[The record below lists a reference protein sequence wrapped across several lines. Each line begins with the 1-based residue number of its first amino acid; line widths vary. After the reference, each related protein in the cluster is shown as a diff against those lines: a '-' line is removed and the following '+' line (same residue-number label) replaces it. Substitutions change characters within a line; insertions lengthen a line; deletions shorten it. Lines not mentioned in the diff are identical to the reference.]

1 MKRLLSMF
9 VFAIVAM
16 TITVSAQEPLFI
28 IDGAISTLEIV
39 KQEAQNIVSIEVVN
53 DSETLRSYEKGMKMI
68 PNSLTSVVVITTKAY
83 EGQDDEW
90 LAVEEM
96 PTFMG
101 GDLSTF
107 RDWVMQNTRY
117 PEEAIKKGIEG
128 NVVVNFCVGKDGY
141 IKESR
146 ITVLKSPDKLLSDEV
161 IRVLKSSPQWTPGK
175 QKGNPVVVQFTLPVG
190 FKVVKDVEVVTFNE

>member
-9 VFAIVAM
+9 AFAIVAM
-16 TITVSAQEPLFI
+16 TTTASAQEPLFI
-28 IDGAISTLEIV
+28 IDGAISSLEIV
-39 KQEAQNIVSIEVVN
+39 KQIAKDIVSIEVVN
-53 DSETLRSYEKGMKMI
+53 DSETLRTYEKGMKMI
-68 PNSLTSVVVITTKAY
+68 PNSLTSVVVVTTKAY

-101 GDLSTF
+101 GDINTF
-107 RDWVMQNTRY
+107 RNWVMHNIRY
-117 PEEAIKKGIEG
+117 PEEATKKGAEG

-146 ITVLKSPDKLLSDEV
+146 ITVLESPDKLLSDEV

-190 FKVVKDVEVVTFNE
+190 FKVVKDVEVVTFQ

>member
-9 VFAIVAM
+9 AFAIVAM
-16 TITVSAQEPLFI
+16 TTTASAQEPLFI
-28 IDGAISTLEIV
+28 IDGAISSLEIV
-39 KQEAQNIVSIEVVN
+39 KQIAKDIVSFEVVN
-53 DSETLRSYEKGMKMI
+53 DSETLRTYEKGMKMI
-68 PNSLTSVVVITTKAY
+68 PNSLTSVVVVTTKAY

-101 GDLSTF
+101 GDLNTF
-107 RDWVMQNTRY
+107 RNWVMQNIRY
-117 PEEAIKKGIEG
+117 PEAATKKGAEG

-146 ITVLKSPDKLLSDEV
+146 ITVLESPDKLLSDEV

-190 FKVVKDVEVVTFNE
+190 FKVVKDVEVVTFQ

>member
-9 VFAIVAM
+9 AFAIVAM
-16 TITVSAQEPLFI
+16 TTTASAQEPLFI
-28 IDGAISTLEIV
+28 IDGAISSLEIV
-39 KQEAQNIVSIEVVN
+39 KQIAQDIVSIEVVN
-53 DSETLRSYEKGMKMI
+53 DSETLRTYEKGMKMI
-68 PNSLTSVVVITTKAY
+68 PNSLTSVVVVTTKAY

>member
-16 TITVSAQEPLFI
+16 TTTVSAQEPLFI

-68 PNSLTSVVVITTKAY
+68 PNSLTSVVVIITKAY

-107 RDWVMQNTRY
+107 RDWVMQNIRY

-146 ITVLKSPDKLLSDEV
+146 ITVLESPDKLLSDEV

-175 QKGNPVVVQFTLPVG
+175 QKGNPVAVQFTLPVG
-190 FKVVKDVEVVTFNE
+190 FKVVKDVEVVTFKE

>member
-9 VFAIVAM
+9 AFAIVAM
-16 TITVSAQEPLFI
+16 TTTASAQEPLFI
-28 IDGAISTLEIV
+28 IDGAISSLEMV
-39 KQEAQNIVSIEVVN
+39 KQSAQDIISIEVVN
-53 DSETLRSYEKGMKMI
+53 DSETLRSYEQGMKMI

-96 PTFMG
+96 PMFMG
-101 GDLSTF
+101 GNLSTF
-107 RDWVMQNTRY
+107 RDWVMQNIRY
-117 PEEAIKKGIEG
+117 PEEATKKGIEG
-128 NVVVNFCVGKDGY
+128 DVVVNFCVGKDGY

-146 ITVLKSPDKLLSDEV
+146 ITVLSTPDKLLSDEV

-175 QKGNPVVVQFTLPVG
+175 QKGQPVVVQFTLPVG
-190 FKVVKDVEVVTFNE
+190 FKVVKNVEVVTFQ

>member
-16 TITVSAQEPLFI
+16 TPTVSAQEPLFI

-107 RDWVMQNTRY
+107 RDWVMQNIRY
-117 PEEAIKKGIEG
+117 PEEATKKGIEG

-141 IKESR
+141 INESR
-146 ITVLKSPDKLLSDEV
+146 ITVLESPDKLLSDEV

-175 QKGNPVVVQFTLPVG
+175 QKGNPVAVQFTLPVG
-190 FKVVKDVEVVTFNE
+190 FKVVKDVEVVTFKE

>member
-16 TITVSAQEPLFI
+16 TTTVSAQEPLFI

-39 KQEAQNIVSIEVVN
+39 KQEAKNIVSIEVVN

-107 RDWVMQNTRY
+107 RDWVMQNIRY
-117 PEEAIKKGIEG
+117 PEEARKKGIEG

-146 ITVLKSPDKLLSDEV
+146 ITVLESPDKLLSDEV

-190 FKVVKDVEVVTFNE
+190 FKVVKDVEVVTFKE

>member
-16 TITVSAQEPLFI
+16 TTTVSAQEPLFI

-39 KQEAQNIVSIEVVN
+39 KQEAKNIVSIEVVN

>member
-1 MKRLLSMF
+1 MF

-16 TITVSAQEPLFI
+16 TTTVSAQEPLFI

-128 NVVVNFCVGKDGY
+128 NVVINFCVGKDGY

>member
-1 MKRLLSMF
+1 MF
-9 VFAIVAM
+9 AFAIVAM
-16 TITVSAQEPLFI
+16 TTTASAQEPLFI

-53 DSETLRSYEKGMKMI
+53 DSETLRSYEKGMKII

-96 PTFMG
+96 PIFMG

-107 RDWVMQNTRY
+107 RDWVMQAIRY

-146 ITVLKSPDKLLSDEV
+146 ITVLSTPDKLLSDEV

-175 QKGNPVVVQFTLPVG
+175 QKGQPVVVQFTLPVG
-190 FKVVKDVEVVTFNE
+190 FKVVKDVEVVTFQ

>member
-1 MKRLLSMF
+1 MF

-16 TITVSAQEPLFI
+16 TTTVSAQEPLFI

-53 DSETLRSYEKGMKMI
+53 DSETLRSYEKGMKMN

-90 LAVEEM
+90 LAVEDM

-107 RDWVMQNTRY
+107 RDWVMQNIRY
-117 PEEAIKKGIEG
+117 PEEARKKGIEG

-190 FKVVKDVEVVTFNE
+190 FKVVKDVEVVTFKE

>member
-1 MKRLLSMF
+1 MF

-16 TITVSAQEPLFI
+16 TTTVSAQEPLFI

-39 KQEAQNIVSIEVVN
+39 KQEAKNIVSIEVVN

-107 RDWVMQNTRY
+107 RDWVMQNIRY
-117 PEEAIKKGIEG
+117 PEEARKKGIEG

-141 IKESR
+141 IKENR
-146 ITVLKSPDKLLSDEV
+146 ITVLESPDKLLSDEV

-190 FKVVKDVEVVTFNE
+190 FKVVKDVEVVTFKE

>member
-1 MKRLLSMF
+1 MF

-16 TITVSAQEPLFI
+16 TTTVSAQEPLFI

-39 KQEAQNIVSIEVVN
+39 KQEAKNIVSIEVVN

-107 RDWVMQNTRY
+107 RDWVMQNIRY
-117 PEEAIKKGIEG
+117 PEEARKKGIEG

-146 ITVLKSPDKLLSDEV
+146 ITVLESPGKLLSDEV

-190 FKVVKDVEVVTFNE
+190 FKVVKDVEVVTFKE

>member
-16 TITVSAQEPLFI
+16 TTTVSAQEPLFI

-107 RDWVMQNTRY
+107 RDWVMQNIRY
-117 PEEAIKKGIEG
+117 PEEARKKGIEG

>member
-9 VFAIVAM
+9 AFAIVAM
-16 TITVSAQEPLFI
+16 TTTASAQEPLFI
-28 IDGAISTLEIV
+28 IDGAISSLEIV
-39 KQEAQNIVSIEVVN
+39 KQIAQDIVSIEVIN
-53 DSETLRSYEKGMKMI
+53 DSETLRTYEKGMKMI
-68 PNSLTSVVVITTKAY
+68 PNSLTSVVVVTTKAY

-101 GDLSTF
+101 GDLNTF
-107 RDWVMQNTRY
+107 RNWVMQNIRY
-117 PEEAIKKGIEG
+117 PEEATKKGTEG

-146 ITVLKSPDKLLSDEV
+146 ITVLESPDKLLSDEV

-190 FKVVKDVEVVTFNE
+190 FKVVKDVEVVTFQ

>member
-16 TITVSAQEPLFI
+16 TTTVSAQEPLFI

>member
-9 VFAIVAM
+9 AFAIVAM
-16 TITVSAQEPLFI
+16 TTTASAQEPLFI
-28 IDGAISTLEIV
+28 IDGAISSLEIV
-39 KQEAQNIVSIEVVN
+39 KQIAKDIVSIEVVN
-53 DSETLRSYEKGMKMI
+53 DSETLRTYEKGMKMI
-68 PNSLTSVVVITTKAY
+68 PNSLTSVVVVTTKAY

-101 GDLSTF
+101 GDLNTF
-107 RDWVMQNTRY
+107 RNWVMQNIRY
-117 PEEAIKKGIEG
+117 PEEATKKGVEG

-146 ITVLKSPDKLLSDEV
+146 ITVLESPDKLLSDEV

-190 FKVVKDVEVVTFNE
+190 FKVVKDVEVVTFQ

>member
-1 MKRLLSMF
+1 MF

-16 TITVSAQEPLFI
+16 TTTVSAQEPLFI

>member
-16 TITVSAQEPLFI
+16 TTTVSAQEPLFI

-39 KQEAQNIVSIEVVN
+39 KQEAKNIVSIEVVN

-90 LAVEEM
+90 LAVEDM

-107 RDWVMQNTRY
+107 RDWVMQNIRY
-117 PEEAIKKGIEG
+117 PEEARKKGIEG

-146 ITVLKSPDKLLSDEV
+146 ITVLESPDKLLSDEV

-190 FKVVKDVEVVTFNE
+190 FKVVKDVEVVTFKE

>member
-1 MKRLLSMF
+1 MKRLLLMF

-16 TITVSAQEPLFI
+16 TTTVSAQEPLFI

>member
-16 TITVSAQEPLFI
+16 TTTVSAQEPLFI

-107 RDWVMQNTRY
+107 RDWVMQNIRY

-146 ITVLKSPDKLLSDEV
+146 ITVLESPDKLLSDEV

-190 FKVVKDVEVVTFNE
+190 FKVVKDVEVVTFKE

>member
-9 VFAIVAM
+9 AFAIVAM
-16 TITVSAQEPLFI
+16 TTTASAQEPLFI
-28 IDGAISTLEIV
+28 IDGAISSLEIV
-39 KQEAQNIVSIEVVN
+39 KQIAKDIVSIEVVN
-53 DSETLRSYEKGMKMI
+53 DSETLRTYEKGMKMI
-68 PNSLTSVVVITTKAY
+68 PNSLTSVVVVTTKAY

-101 GDLSTF
+101 GDLNTF
-107 RDWVMQNTRY
+107 RNWVMQNIRY
-117 PEEAIKKGIEG
+117 PEAATKKGAEG

-146 ITVLKSPDKLLSDEV
+146 ITVLESPDKLLSDEV

-190 FKVVKDVEVVTFNE
+190 FKVVKDVEVVTFQ

>member
-16 TITVSAQEPLFI
+16 TTTVSAQEPLFI

-83 EGQDDEW
+83 EGQDDEG

-96 PTFMG
+96 PTFMV

-141 IKESR
+141 INESR
-146 ITVLKSPDKLLSDEV
+146 ITVLESPDKLLSDEV

>member
-9 VFAIVAM
+9 AFAIVAM
-16 TITVSAQEPLFI
+16 TTIVSAQEPLFI

-107 RDWVMQNTRY
+107 RDWVMQTVRY

-190 FKVVKDVEVVTFNE
+190 FKVVKDVEVVTFQ

>member
-1 MKRLLSMF
+1 MF
-9 VFAIVAM
+9 VFAVVAM
-16 TITVSAQEPLFI
+16 TTTVSAQEPLFI

-39 KQEAQNIVSIEVVN
+39 KQEAKNIVSIEVVN

-107 RDWVMQNTRY
+107 RDWVMQNIRY

-128 NVVVNFCVGKDGY
+128 NVVINFCVGKDGY

>member
-16 TITVSAQEPLFI
+16 TTTVSAQEPLFI

-128 NVVVNFCVGKDGY
+128 NVVINFCVGKDGY

>member
-16 TITVSAQEPLFI
+16 TTTVSAQEPLFI

-107 RDWVMQNTRY
+107 RDWVMQNIRY
-117 PEEAIKKGIEG
+117 PEEATKKGIEG

-146 ITVLKSPDKLLSDEV
+146 ITVLESPDKLLSDEV

-175 QKGNPVVVQFTLPVG
+175 QKSNPVVVQFTLPVG
-190 FKVVKDVEVVTFNE
+190 FKVVKDVEVVTFKE

>member
-16 TITVSAQEPLFI
+16 TTTVSAQEPLFI

-39 KQEAQNIVSIEVVN
+39 KQEAKNIVSIEVVN

-68 PNSLTSVVVITTKAY
+68 PNSLTSVVVLTTKAY

-107 RDWVMQNTRY
+107 RDWVMQNIRY
-117 PEEAIKKGIEG
+117 PEEARKKGIEG

-146 ITVLKSPDKLLSDEV
+146 ITVLESPDKLLSDEV

-190 FKVVKDVEVVTFNE
+190 FKVVKDVEVVTFKE

>member
-16 TITVSAQEPLFI
+16 TTTVSAQEPLFI

-117 PEEAIKKGIEG
+117 PEEAIKNGIEG

-146 ITVLKSPDKLLSDEV
+146 ITVLESPDKLLSDEV

-190 FKVVKDVEVVTFNE
+190 FKVVKDVEVVTFKE

>member
-16 TITVSAQEPLFI
+16 TTTVSAQEPLFI

-107 RDWVMQNTRY
+107 RDWVMQNIRY
-117 PEEAIKKGIEG
+117 PEEATKKGIEG

-141 IKESR
+141 INESR
-146 ITVLKSPDKLLSDEV
+146 ITVLESPDKLLSDEV

-175 QKGNPVVVQFTLPVG
+175 QKGNPVAVQFTLPVG
-190 FKVVKDVEVVTFNE
+190 FKVVKDVEVVTFKE

>member
-1 MKRLLSMF
+1 MF
-9 VFAIVAM
+9 AFAIVAM
-16 TITVSAQEPLFI
+16 TTTASAQEPLFI
-28 IDGAISTLEIV
+28 IDGAISSLEIV
-39 KQEAQNIVSIEVVN
+39 KQIAKDIVSIEVVN
-53 DSETLRSYEKGMKMI
+53 DSETLRTYEKGMKMI
-68 PNSLTSVVVITTKAY
+68 PNSLTSVVVVTTKAY

-101 GDLSTF
+101 GDLNTF
-107 RDWVMQNTRY
+107 RNWVMQNIRY
-117 PEEAIKKGIEG
+117 PEAATKKGAEG

-146 ITVLKSPDKLLSDEV
+146 ITVLESPDILLSDEV

-190 FKVVKDVEVVTFNE
+190 FKVIKDVEVVTFQ

>member
-9 VFAIVAM
+9 AFAIVAM
-16 TITVSAQEPLFI
+16 TTTASAQEPLFI
-28 IDGAISTLEIV
+28 IDGAISSLEIV
-39 KQEAQNIVSIEVVN
+39 KQIAQDIESIEVVN
-53 DSETLRSYEKGMKMI
+53 DSETLRTYEKGMKMI
-68 PNSLTSVVVITTKAY
+68 PNSLTSVVVVTTKAY

-101 GDLSTF
+101 GDLNTF
-107 RDWVMQNTRY
+107 RNWVMQNIRY
-117 PEEAIKKGIEG
+117 PEEATKKGAVG
-128 NVVVNFCVGKDGY
+128 NVVVNFCVGKYGY

-190 FKVVKDVEVVTFNE
+190 FKVIKDVEVVTFQ

>member
-16 TITVSAQEPLFI
+16 TTTVSAQEPLFI

-107 RDWVMQNTRY
+107 RDWVMQNIRY

-128 NVVVNFCVGKDGY
+128 NVVVNFSVGKDGY

-146 ITVLKSPDKLLSDEV
+146 ITVLESPDKLLSDEV

-175 QKGNPVVVQFTLPVG
+175 QKGNPVAVQFTLPVG
-190 FKVVKDVEVVTFNE
+190 FKVVKDVEVVTFKE

>member
-16 TITVSAQEPLFI
+16 TTTVSAQEPLFI

-175 QKGNPVVVQFTLPVG
+175 QKGNPVVVQFTFPVG
-190 FKVVKDVEVVTFNE
+190 FKVVKDVEVVTFKE

>member
-16 TITVSAQEPLFI
+16 TTTVSAQEPLFI

-141 IKESR
+141 IKENR

>member
-9 VFAIVAM
+9 AFAIVAM
-16 TITVSAQEPLFI
+16 TTTASAQEPLFI
-28 IDGAISTLEIV
+28 IDGAISSLEIV
-39 KQEAQNIVSIEVVN
+39 KQIAKDIVSIEVVN
-53 DSETLRSYEKGMKMI
+53 DSETLRTYEKGMKMI
-68 PNSLTSVVVITTKAY
+68 PNSLTSVVVVTTKAY

-101 GDLSTF
+101 GDLNTF
-107 RDWVMQNTRY
+107 RNWVMQNIRY
-117 PEEAIKKGIEG
+117 PEEARKKGAEG

-141 IKESR
+141 IKEGR
-146 ITVLKSPDKLLSDEV
+146 ITVLESPDKLLSDEV

-190 FKVVKDVEVVTFNE
+190 FKVVKDVEVVTFQ

>member
-16 TITVSAQEPLFI
+16 TTTVSAQEPLFI

-107 RDWVMQNTRY
+107 RDWVMQNIRY
-117 PEEAIKKGIEG
+117 PEEARKKGIEG

-146 ITVLKSPDKLLSDEV
+146 ITVLESPDKLLSDEV

-190 FKVVKDVEVVTFNE
+190 FKVVKDVEVVTFKE

>member
-9 VFAIVAM
+9 AFAIVAM
-16 TITVSAQEPLFI
+16 TTTASAQEPLFI
-28 IDGAISTLEIV
+28 IDGAISSLEIV
-39 KQEAQNIVSIEVVN
+39 KQIAKDIVSIEVVN
-53 DSETLRSYEKGMKMI
+53 DSETLRTYEKGMKMI
-68 PNSLTSVVVITTKAY
+68 PNSLTSVVVVTTKAY

-101 GDLSTF
+101 GDLNTF
-107 RDWVMQNTRY
+107 RNWVMQNIRY
-117 PEEAIKKGIEG
+117 PEEATKKGAEG

-141 IKESR
+141 IKENR

-190 FKVVKDVEVVTFNE
+190 FKVIKDVEVVTFQ